1 LILLLSALAVAALIS
16 GDAAARSFGHSLPS
30 LPAAA
35 PVQVTLSLQPRHPR
49 LLERLALASSGRRPL
64 PPRLV
69 RALFLPS
76 PRDIARVRA
85 VMAASGL
92 RLQAHRGLSMSF
104 TGPAEAAEQA
114 FGVSLQPA
122 AGGFA
127 RRASGRPQVPAS
139 IAPLV
144 QDVAGLDT
152 TTPLQ
157 PLATGGHAAPSPPPC
172 SAAGHTGGYLPSQL
186 GSAGGYGHSALLAG
200 GYDGGGESVAVV
212 AFSGYRPSDVAA
224 YQTCFGTSVPVSDR
238 LVGRA
243 TGDRRGSAEV
253 ALDIETVIS
262 AAPGLDA
269 VHVYID
275 KPAGTMAE
283 VVNAIVADAPVTGVR
298 IITDSWGLC
307 EPALSPAAAAA
318 TNSALQLA
326 AVSGITFVAASGD
339 AGAYDCGGF
348 RQLAV
353 DDPAAQPFA
362 TGVGGTNLRLS
373 SSGSRHEVVW
383 NDLTGSGGGGLSRFW
398 PRPAWQVGAGVRNR
412 FSNGHRQVP
421 DVSLHASAPQHGYP
435 VYCTTGACGH
445 AGWMT
450 LGGTSASAP
459 LLAGI
464 VADMNS
470 YSLAHGGSRLGFAN
484 PFLYDSFAADPAAF
498 RDVTVGSNNPDGA
511 GPYPAT
517 PGYDQA
523 SGIGAPLAGALA
535 TDLAAYAP
543 SQPAF
548 AATHITALPSGAR
561 TLRHRRSIT
570 LHGVLSDAE
579 GGIAGARVIVQ
590 GASAIGVREWRRTT
604 GAHGGWSLRLRA
616 PSRRTHWRAVYLGSE
631 TTRPAISGR
640 RTIYVIPPL
649 WARTPAGP
657 LRAGVPFSFAGRT
670 LPALAGRPV
679 LAQIRVAGRRWR
691 RVGPAGVGESGRFR
705 RVMTLPKAGRYRLRW
720 RYHGD
725 RKGRWLSA
733 VSASRLITVG

>member
-1 LILLLSALAVAALIS
+1 MAALMS

-35 PVQVTLSLQPRHPR
+35 PVQVTLSLQPRHPQ
-49 LLERLALASSGRRPL
+49 LLERLALASSGQRPL

-69 RALFLPS
+69 RALFLPP
-76 PRDIARVRA
+76 PREIARVRA

-92 RLQAHRGLSMSF
+92 RPQSHRGLSMSF
-104 TGPAEAAEQA
+104 TGPAAAAEQA

-127 RRASGRPQVPAS
+127 RRASGPPLVPAS

-157 PLATGGHAAPSPPPC
+157 PLAAGGHAAPSPPPC

-186 GSAGGYGHSALLAG
+186 GSAGGYGHSALIAG

-224 YQTCFGTSVPVSDR
+224 YQACFGSSVPVSDR

-262 AAPGLDA
+262 AAPGLDS

-275 KPAGTMAE
+275 RPAGTMAE

-307 EPALSPAAAAA
+307 EPAVTPAAAAA

-348 RQLAV
+348 GQLAV

-362 TGVGGTNLRLS
+362 TGVGGTDLRLS
-373 SSGSRHEVVW
+373 TSGRRHEVVW
-383 NDLTGSGGGGLSRFW
+383 NDITGSGGGGLSRFW
-398 PRPAWQVGAGVRNR
+398 PRPGWQAGAGVGNR

-421 DVSLHASAPQHGYP
+421 DVSLHASPDQHGYP

-445 AGWMT
+445 VGWMT

-470 YSLAHGGSRLGFAN
+470 YSLAHGGARLGFAD
-484 PFLYDSFAADPAAF
+484 PFLYDSLAADPAAF
-498 RDVTVGSNNPDGA
+498 RDVTVGSNNPGSA

-517 PGYDQA
+517 SGYDQA

-535 TDLAAYAP
+535 ADLAAYTPA
-543 SQPAF
+543 QPAF
-548 AATHITALPSGAR
+548 AATRISALPSGAR
-561 TLRHRRSIT
+561 TLRYRRFIT
-570 LHGVLSDAE
+570 LHGVLSDPE

-616 PSRRTHWRAVYLGSE
+616 PSRRMHWRAVYLGSE
-631 TTRPAISGR
+631 TRRPAISGR

-657 LRAGVPFSFAGRT
+657 LRVGVPFSFAGRT

-679 LAQIRVAGRRWR
+679 LAQIRVAGRRWHR
-691 RVGPAGVGESGRFR
+691 IGPAGVGESGRFR
-705 RVMTLPKAGRYRLRW
+705 RVMSLPRAGRYRLRW
-720 RYHGD
+720 LYHGD
-725 RKGRWLSA
+725 RNGRWLSA

>member
-1 LILLLSALAVAALIS
+1 VAALIS
-16 GDAAARSFGHSLPS
+16 GDAAAQSFGHSLPS

-35 PVQVTLSLQPRHPR
+35 PVQLTLSLEPRHPR
-49 LLERLALASSGRRPL
+49 LLERMAVASSGRRP
-64 PPRLV
+64 PSPRLV
-69 RALFLPS
+69 RALFLPP
-76 PRDIARVRA
+76 PRDIARVQA

-92 RLQAHRGLSMSF
+92 RLQSHRGLSMSF
-104 TGPAEAAEQA
+104 TGPAAAAEQA
-114 FGVSLQPA
+114 FGVSLHPA
-122 AGGFA
+122 AGGLA

-144 QDVAGLDT
+144 QDVSGLDT

-157 PLATGGHAAPSPPPC
+157 PLAAGGHAAPSSPPC

-186 GSAGGYGHSALLAG
+186 GSAGGYGHSALVAG

-224 YQTCFGTSVPVSDR
+224 YQSCFGTSVPVSDR
-238 LVGRA
+238 LVGRSV
-243 TGDRRGSAEV
+243 GNRSGSDEV

-283 VVNAIVADAPVTGVR
+283 VVNAIVADAPFTGVR

-307 EPALSPAAAAA
+307 EPAVTPAAAAA

-339 AGAYDCGGF
+339 DGAYDCGGF
-348 RQLAV
+348 SQPAV

-362 TGVGGTNLRLS
+362 TGVGGTDLRLS
-373 SSGSRHEVVW
+373 APGGRHEVVW
-383 NDLTGSGGGGLSRFW
+383 NDITGSGGGGLSRFW
-398 PRPAWQVGAGVRNR
+398 PRPAWQAGAGVRNR

-421 DVSLHASAPQHGYP
+421 DVSLHASPAQHGYP

-445 AGWMT
+445 VGWMT

-470 YSLAHGGSRLGFAN
+470 YSLAHGGARLGFAD
-484 PFLYDSFAADPAAF
+484 PFLYDTLAADPASF
-498 RDVTVGSNNPDGA
+498 RDVTIGSNNPDGA
-511 GPYPAT
+511 GRYPAT

-535 TDLAAYAP
+535 ADLAAYAP
-543 SQPAF
+543 AQPAF
-548 AATHITALPSGAR
+548 APTSISALPSGVR
-561 TLRHRRSIT
+561 TLRYGRFIT

-579 GGIAGARVIVQ
+579 GGIAGARIVVQ

-604 GAHGGWSLRLRA
+604 DAHGGWSLRLRA
-616 PSRRTHWRAVYLGSE
+616 PSRLTHWRAVYLGSE
-631 TTRPAISGR
+631 TMQPALSDR

-649 WARTPAGP
+649 WARAPSGP

-679 LAQIRVAGRRWR
+679 LAQIRVAGRRWHR
-691 RVGPAGVGESGRFR
+691 IGPAGVGESGRFR
-705 RVMTLPKAGRYRLRW
+705 RVMTLPRAGRYRLRW

-725 RKGRWLSA
+725 RNGRWLSA
-733 VSASRLITVG
+733 VSDSRLITVG

>member
-1 LILLLSALAVAALIS
+1 MSAGSAAPGYRVRIRSRRLILLLSALAVAALMS
-16 GDAAARSFGHSLPS
+16 GDAAAQSFGSSPPS
-30 LPAAA
+30 
-35 PVQVTLSLQPRHPR
+35 R
-49 LLERLALASSGRRPL
+49 E
-64 PPRLV
+64 
-69 RALFLPS
+69 
-76 PRDIARVRA
+76 IARVRA

-92 RLQAHRGLSMSF
+92 RLQSHRGLSMSF
-104 TGPAEAAEQA
+104 TGPAAAAEQA

-122 AGGFA
+122 AGGLA
-127 RRASGRPQVPAS
+127 RRAFGRPQVPAS
-139 IAPLV
+139 IAQLV

-152 TTPLQ
+152 TTPLR
-157 PLATGGHAAPSPPPC
+157 PLAAGGHGAVSAPPC
-172 SAAGHTGGYLPSQL
+172 SAAARTGGYLPSQL
-186 GSAGGYGHSALLAG
+186 GSAGGYGHSALIAG

-224 YQTCFGTSVPVSDR
+224 YQACFGTSVPVSDR
-238 LVGRA
+238 LVGRP

-275 KPAGTMAE
+275 RPAGTMAE
-283 VVNAIVADAPVTGVR
+283 VVNAIVADAAVTGVR

-307 EPALSPAAAAA
+307 EPAVTPAAAAA

-362 TGVGGTNLRLS
+362 TGVGGTDLRLS
-373 SSGSRHEVVW
+373 TSGRRHEVVW
-383 NDLTGSGGGGLSRFW
+383 NDITGSGGGGLSRFW
-398 PRPAWQVGAGVRNR
+398 PRPGWQAGAGVGNR
-412 FSNGHRQVP
+412 FSNGRRQVP
-421 DVSLHASAPQHGYP
+421 DVSLHASPDQHGYP

-445 AGWMT
+445 VGWMT

-470 YSLAHGGSRLGFAN
+470 YSLAHGG
-484 PFLYDSFAADPAAF
+484 
-498 RDVTVGSNNPDGA
+498 A

-517 PGYDQA
+517 SGYDQA

-535 TDLAAYAP
+535 ADLAAYAP
-543 SQPAF
+543 AQPAF
-548 AATHITALPSGAR
+548 AATRISALPSGAR
-561 TLRHRRSIT
+561 TLRYRRFIR

-590 GASAIGVREWRRTT
+590 GASAVGVREWRRTT

-616 PSRRTHWRAVYLGSE
+616 PSRRMHWRAVYLGSE
-631 TTRPAISGR
+631 TRRPAISGR

-649 WARTPAGP
+649 WARTPVGS

-679 LAQIRVAGRRWR
+679 LAQIRVAGRRWHR
-691 RVGPAGVGESGRFR
+691 IGPAGVGESGRFR
-705 RVMTLPKAGRYRLRW
+705 RVMSLPRAGRYRLRW
-720 RYHGD
+720 QYHGD
-725 RKGRWLSA
+725 RNGRWLSA